1 MSSSTSSWFK
11 QEKRFLYLTI
21 FPTVIII
28 VVIGLI
34 PLIYMFVLSLSD
46 FNLIK
51 PPAKFVGFFN
61 YVHLLSNP
69 RYIRALTFTIVF
81 AFAATILE
89 LIYGFFV
96 AYLLADKEVS
106 KSYSSVMRTLI
117 LLPFIVAPVVISYV
131 FKTLIYDPTFG
142 YLNYFL
148 RILHLP
154 AFDVYQ
160 GSISAPIGIF
170 VMEVI
175 LRTPFIMII
184 LYAGISSIS
193 PSIFD
198 AAQIDG
204 ASWFKQISEIII
216 PVIRPIIAVAF
227 VFRFMDVLKMFDEI
241 YVVTHGG
248 PGYVTENLS
257 IFVVKH
263 AFEYFRMGYA
273 AAAAFIFLVLVMLLI
288 SPFLKMAKFE

>member
-1 MSSSTSSWFK
+1 MNDTSSWFK
-11 QEKRFLYLTI
+11 QERNFLYLTI

-34 PLIYMFVLSLSD
+34 PLIYMFVLSLKD
-46 FNLIK
+46 LNLIK
-51 PPAKFVGFFN
+51 PPARFVGLFN
-61 YVHLLSNP
+61 YLHLLSNP

-81 AFAATILE
+81 AFAATVTE
-89 LIYGFFV
+89 LVYGFFV
-96 AYLLADKEVS
+96 AYILADKEVS
-106 KSYSSVMRTLI
+106 SSYSSVMRTLI
-117 LLPFIVAPVVISYV
+117 LLPFVVAPVVISYV

-184 LYAGISSIS
+184 LYAGISSIN

-204 ASWFKQISEIII
+204 ASWFKQITEVII

-257 IFVVKH
+257 IFAIKH
-263 AFEYFRMGYA
+263 AFEFFRMGYA